1 MVKVFGKKAMDIIIP
16 KLDELLLQAKKQP
29 KEPEVPLDSKLHQSI
44 PKGAHIIQSIK
55 HTDLLHGGGNPSVEQ
70 ECLESDYK
78 NVHVEPW
85 ESSDGALHLLNDLS
99 EVCPKE
105 IAKHI
110 SQLAELTSV
119 TGFHHADC
127 LKETIYMYLPTIM
140 KNVGK
145 AICKENLEFFYDD
158 LFRAI
163 KGQNHKLSAVA
174 SDCLSD
180 ICKLI

>member
-1 MVKVFGKKAMDIIIP
+1 MTGKHSY
-16 KLDELLLQAKKQP
+16 
-29 KEPEVPLDSKLHQSI
+29 V
-44 PKGAHIIQSIK
+44 
-55 HTDLLHGGGNPSVEQ
+55 
-70 ECLESDYK
+70 
-78 NVHVEPW
+78 VEPW

-174 SDCLSD
+174 SDCLRD
-180 ICKLI
+180 IGKLIGTTILKGRLNEYRPEYADQYDIVLQTSLK